1 MGVDW
6 LGPIPTGND
15 DQVDVSQLPSSE
27 ERETLLQHFNID
39 ATTSSTL
46 SEESMLHSYAVS
58 KHYVYHMVYCYMC
71 MSTKCYG

>member
-39 ATTSSTL
+39 ATTSK
-46 SEESMLHSYAVS
+46 ESMLHSYAVA
-58 KHYVYHMVYCYMC
+58 KHYVYHIL
-71 MSTKCYG
+71 GLD